1 MTESS
6 QRRRQQSARAIAEL
20 IEQLSRS
27 VSTDSFSSQM
37 NHAQWTALRYLAQAN
52 ESARQIGAF
61 ATFHMTTPS
70 SASQTISSL
79 VDKGMVVKRT
89 AADARRR
96 TLNLTAKGRR
106 MLERDPILGLVE
118 RILNLSDASLFELA
132 EILQLLVQTPGRK
145 R

>member
-1 MTESS
+1 
-6 QRRRQQSARAIAEL
+6 
-20 IEQLSRS
+20 
-27 VSTDSFSSQM
+27 M